1 MTIRALVFSFV
12 FCFACQALLF
22 AAGFF
27 IAVRNFILAR
37 SFKRHL
43 PATLFYTPLISS
55 FNSCWWMFKKP
66 SPSLVSLMHGVRF
79 AEGGNEY
86 ISVQLIRLLRS
97 FALLISVMQ
106 VMVGNFILM
115 GLILMAMCGSHPK
128 RVLLLALLE
137 VWFLSFAIVCRRAH
151 RGVITF
157 KEMLECHGHV
167 ERMPDPKTG
176 RAGRKWTSSRPPLV
190 K

>member
-1 MTIRALVFSFV
+1 MTIRALGFSFV
-12 FCFACQALLF
+12 FCFACQVLLF

-27 IAVRNFILAR
+27 IAFRNFMLAR
-37 SFKRHL
+37 SFKRRL
-43 PATLFYTPLISS
+43 SATLSYAPLISA

-66 SPSLVSLMHGVRF
+66 SPSLVSLMHGG
-79 AEGGNEY
+79 AEGGNEN
-86 ISVQLIRLLRS
+86 IRLQLIRLLRS
-97 FALLISVMQ
+97 FALLISVMR

-115 GLILMAMCGSHPK
+115 GLILMAMCGFHPK
-128 RVLLLALLE
+128 KVLLLALLE

-167 ERMPDPKTG
+167 ERMPEPKTG
-176 RAGRKWTSSRPPLV
+176 MAREETLGR
-190 K
+190 